1 MYDKDSVEIYQEV
14 DFGKRTTAKYVLLSK
29 ANCIMETRLNPRNA
43 FHVYLF
49 EDPLWILTSK
59 ELASCLFCSPALTER
74 TMLVKI
80 KSTRVQP
87 FFRNVLVTMASYF
100 CDNTPNVEEPAAFTI
115 WIRAIELP
123 RYAVG
128 SCEDGR
134 FCVLVTSFS
143 KKFMSVTT
151 SRRLP

>member
-1 MYDKDSVEIYQEV
+1 MYNKDSVEIYQEV

-74 TMLVKI
+74 TMLVKNQVY
-80 KSTRVQP
+80 SG
-87 FFRNVLVTMASYF
+87 
-100 CDNTPNVEEPAAFTI
+100 AAI
-115 WIRAIELP
+115 
-123 RYAVG
+123 
-128 SCEDGR
+128 
-134 FCVLVTSFS
+134 FS
-143 KKFMSVTT
+143 ECTCNNGFVFLRQHSKCRGTCCFYHLNKGH
-151 SRRLP
+151 